1 MDYLSQHPSAYIR
14 PTSAGST
21 LGGIAR
27 GTKDAITLC
36 KAAGYDYIFIETV
49 GVGQSE
55 YWASNITDL
64 TICLLQPG
72 AGDETQGI
80 KRGLLEMSDI
90 LLITKTDGE
99 LQELALKAAQSYTT
113 SIQLFPEKINGL
125 SRYVLNTSS
134 INNLGF
140 DVILDT
146 IREIVKYL
154 KENNIFHA
162 RRNEQEVAWFL
173 LTMKDNI
180 LDAVLSNQDLKAK
193 WEELQK
199 EIYTQNINA
208 SIATKEFISYLET
221 FIKK

>member
-1 MDYLSQHPSAYIR
+1 
-14 PTSAGST
+14 
-21 LGGIAR
+21 
-27 GTKDAITLC
+27 
-36 KAAGYDYIFIETV
+36 
-49 GVGQSE
+49 
-55 YWASNITDL
+55 
-64 TICLLQPG
+64 
-72 AGDETQGI
+72 
-80 KRGLLEMSDI
+80 
-90 LLITKTDGE
+90 
-99 LQELALKAAQSYTT
+99 
-113 SIQLFPEKINGL
+113 
-125 SRYVLNTSS
+125 
-134 INNLGF
+134 LGF